1 MKQSNILKLLL
12 AAALFL
18 SFYLYWENS
27 RQYKQPEQPLSADDD
42 MLNNLGLF
50 ADAITI
56 IDENYVKKVS
66 SKEMIYGALDGMAAA
81 LDSHSGFLS
90 PEQHEQLKADAS
102 GEFGGLGIKITVRDK
117 MLTVVSPLEGSPAH
131 QAGISPGDRIIKIDD
146 KPTKDLKLDDAVEL
160 LRGIPGTTVELTI
173 IKESDDSIIELEIK
187 RAIIRVESIKYSMI
201 IKDDI
206 GYIKIADF
214 QRHTASDLNKALR
227 SLVKNGMKSL
237 ILDLRNNPGGL
248 LEAAVM
254 VSEKFLEKPLDIVSI
269 EGRVAQQNVFFN
281 ARLLKSY
288 TDFPMVVLINKGSAS
303 ASEIVAGALG
313 DNKRAVVAGQK
324 SFGKGSVQTVIP
336 MKDNSALRL
345 TTSYYYTPSGR
356 IIHDEGISP
365 DLELEPGFIESG
377 DDEEVLQALTDKE
390 RLLNDKQ
397 INEAI
402 LLLEDRQRYEDIL
415 K

>member
-12 AAALFL
+12 TAALSL
-18 SFYLYWENS
+18 SFYLYWENE
-27 RQYKQPEQPLSADDD
+27 RQYKQTEQTLSADDE
-42 MLNNLGLF
+42 MFYNLGLF
-50 ADAITI
+50 ADAVTI
-56 IDENYVKKVS
+56 IDENYVKKIS
-66 SKEMIYGALDGMAAA
+66 AKEMIYGALDGMAAG

-90 PEQHEQLKADAS
+90 PEQHKQLKADAS
-102 GEFGGLGIKITVRDK
+102 GEFGGLGIKITVRDNI
-117 MLTVVSPLEGSPAH
+117 LTVVSPLDGSPAY

-146 KPTKDLKLDDAVEL
+146 KPTKDLRLDDVVEL
-160 LRGIPGTTVELTI
+160 LRGMPGTTVVLTI
-173 IKESDDSIIELEIK
+173 IKEADDSIRELEIR
-187 RAIIRVESIKYSMI
+187 RAIIRVESIKYPMI

-206 GYIKIADF
+206 GYIRIADF
-214 QRHTASDLNKALR
+214 QRHTTSDLNKAIRNLI
-227 SLVKNGMKSL
+227 KNGMKSL

-254 VSEKFLEKPLDIVSI
+254 VSEKFLKKTLDIVSI
-269 EGRVAQQNVFFN
+269 EGREAQQNTFFN

-288 TDFPMVVLINKGSAS
+288 TDFPMVVVINKGSAS

-313 DNKRAVVAGQK
+313 DNKRAVVVGQK

-356 IIHDEGISP
+356 IIHEEGISP
-365 DLELEPGFIESG
+365 DLEIEPGYMESG
-377 DDEEVLQALTDKE
+377 DDEEALQVLTDKE

-397 INEAI
+397 INAAI
-402 LLLEDRQRYEDIL
+402 LLLEDRQRYEAIL